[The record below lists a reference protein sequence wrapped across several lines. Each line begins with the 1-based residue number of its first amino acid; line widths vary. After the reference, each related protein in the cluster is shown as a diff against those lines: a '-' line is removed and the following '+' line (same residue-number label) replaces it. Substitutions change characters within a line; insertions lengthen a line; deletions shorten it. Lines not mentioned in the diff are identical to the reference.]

1 MYAVAMKD
9 SGVFQHGRAYL
20 VIEPID
26 GGGFA
31 IYDGEQ
37 DQILSADFCADVFR
51 VYDVLE
57 ILECVEPIKP
67 FTVGKCYPVLDYIE
81 GGVTVVDDEGFEHW
95 LSGLY
100 GIARFKGVK

>member
-9 SGVFQHGRAYL
+9 SGVFQRGRAYL

-31 IYDGEQ
+31 ICDGDGVQ
-37 DQILSADFCADVFR
+37 VLPADFCADVFR

-67 FTVGKCYPVLDYIE
+67 FTVGKCYPVLYWVE
-81 GGVTVVDDEGFEHW
+81 GGAAVVDDEGREHW

-100 GIARFKGVK
+100 GLAKFKGV